1 MIYLDSCAVIKLLV
15 PEPES
20 AALGMWLSQAAEP
33 LVSSEL
39 LQVEVHRTLIRLG
52 AAEQLHAITDELLAS
67 ITALPLARVL
77 ASASRLPNPSLRS
90 LDALH
95 LATALSIKSTRFV
108 TYDERLAAAATEAG
122 LAVVGPS

>member
-1 MIYLDSCAVIKLLV
+1 
-15 PEPES
+15 
-20 AALGMWLSQAAEP
+20 MWLSQAAEP